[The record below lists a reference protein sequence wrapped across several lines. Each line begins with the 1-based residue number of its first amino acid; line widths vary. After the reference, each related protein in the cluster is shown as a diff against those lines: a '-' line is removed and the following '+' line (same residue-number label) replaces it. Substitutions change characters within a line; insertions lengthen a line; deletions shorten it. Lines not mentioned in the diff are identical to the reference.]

1 MDQLLSAESDTKEQT
16 LSDDYV
22 HTSIQT
28 EQARQNEEQ
37 QHLAED
43 PEPQDPNV
51 TEPPDTNF
59 ETAAGTAR
67 YPTRTH
73 HPPEYFRITY

>member
-1 MDQLLSAESDTKEQT
+1 MQSLNNKEQT
-16 LSDDYV
+16 WSDDYV
-22 HTSIQT
+22 HTLIQT

-37 QHLAED
+37 QHPKED

-51 TEPPDTNF
+51 TETDS
-59 ETAAGTAR
+59 EAAR
-67 YPTRTH
+67 YTTRTH